1 MIGLVWS
8 VGVGLGHI
16 RNIYFSTTRR
26 NISHVCHSLVRFPD
40 LLWDIHGRRGT
51 WRVTHQLTDFSD
63 YFALVAGARQRSLPS
78 VLPRG
83 GVGMGGCLC
92 WGAHDCLHSGF
103 NILFFST
110 LLLYFRESSC
120 PLEFWWSQQSG
131 GSGEAPASKFLREKN
146 LFSGN
151 LSSPMSRS
159 PASPWPFQGIFPS
172 FPTFK
177 SNIIFYFS
185 RFLALFVIAI
195 CKHKSA
201 RL

>member
-8 VGVGLGHI
+8 VGVGLGHK

-51 WRVTHQLTDFSD
+51 WLVTHQLTDFSD

-131 GSGEAPASKFLREKN
+131 GSGEAPASKFLREK
-146 LFSGN
+146 
-151 LSSPMSRS
+151 
-159 PASPWPFQGIFPS
+159 PFFFQ
-172 FPTFK
+172 
-177 SNIIFYFS
+177 
-185 RFLALFVIAI
+185 AI
-195 CKHKSA
+195 C
-201 RL
+201 RLLCHAHQLLHGLFKEISHLFPLLNQISFSISPGF